1 MLTFLNR
8 NQINLSFQKQI
19 IMKKYL
25 NYFIVFLIV
34 PALFLGGCKQKDD
47 DNPTVEKGNFNTLKT
62 YLIENTLDLP
72 DMLNGWIV
80 SAEGIHD
87 KLGDYH
93 IMDIRSAADFEN
105 GHIDGAVNTTLANI
119 VNDAKDVTKQI
130 VVVCYTGQTASH
142 AVIALRLSGHPNAQV
157 LKWGMSGWNEVFA
170 GPWNS
175 NVGNTA
181 DDYPN
186 NWVTDAT
193 ATPKDFEYPGWETTT
208 TDGAEILKERVN
220 AFLQTGFHGITST
233 DVLTA
238 PSDYFINNYW
248 AQADVDHYGH
258 IKGAYRIKEDLSLA
272 GGGIKKLDP
281 SKTIVTYCWTGQT
294 SSMVTAY
301 LAVLGYNTK
310 SLKFGTNAMIHD
322 KLESHKWGPGAIM
335 DYEYVTGK

>member
-1 MLTFLNR
+1 
-8 NQINLSFQKQI
+8 
-19 IMKKYL
+19 MKKFL
-25 NYFIVFLIV
+25 NYFIVLMIV
-34 PALFLGGCKQKDD
+34 PALFLGGCKKTDD
-47 DNPTVEKGNFNTLKT
+47 TPEAEKGNFNTLKT
-62 YLIENTLDLP
+62 YLIENSMDLP

-93 IMDIRSAADFEN
+93 IMDIRSAADFAN
-105 GHIDGAVNTTLANI
+105 GHIEGAVNSTLANI

-186 NWVTDAT
+186 SWTTDAT
-193 ATPKDFEYPGWETTT
+193 AEIKDFEYPGWETTV
-208 TDGAEILKERVN
+208 TDGAEILKDKVN
-220 AFLQTGFHGITST
+220 EMLQNGFSGISST

-238 PSDYFINNYW
+238 PSDYFVNNYW
-248 AQADVDHYGH
+248 AAADVEHYGH

-272 GGGIKKLDP
+272 SGGIKNLDP

-301 LAVLGYNTK
+301 LKVLGYNTK